1 MQCMRVSLISTVYVT
16 GGGGGGGVT
25 VVIHTCKTHVSVT
38 SLHSR
43 VKNVVE
49 DNSVIG

>member
-1 MQCMRVSLISTVYVT
+1 MRVSLISTVYVT
-16 GGGGGGGVT
+16 GGGGGGVT